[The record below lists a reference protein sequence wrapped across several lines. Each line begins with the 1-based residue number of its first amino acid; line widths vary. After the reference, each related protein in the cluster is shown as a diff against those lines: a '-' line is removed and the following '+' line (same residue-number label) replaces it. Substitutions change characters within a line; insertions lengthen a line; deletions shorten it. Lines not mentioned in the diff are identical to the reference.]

1 MKKHTKRKLFSLA
14 VIAICLSIVGTGT
27 LAHFT
32 DSTTAH
38 NVITTGN
45 IDIKLIE
52 TKIGED
58 GEKKPFE
65 NNIIGVMPGTSV
77 SKIVKVENVGDN
89 AAWVR
94 VNVDKEINL
103 RNGEAGDANAY
114 LSIDYNTG
122 DAVDEWTKAG
132 DYYYYNQALAPSEK
146 TSPLFSEVLFSAN
159 MGNEYQNSTAQV
171 YVYAQATQVDNNGTD
186 ALDAAGWPT
195 SEIVQ

>member
-27 LAHFT
+27 LAYFT

-45 IDIKLIE
+45 IDIELIE
-52 TKIGED
+52 TKAD
-58 GEKKPFE
+58 GSIFTDV
-65 NNIIGVMPGTSV
+65 IGVMPGTEV
-77 SKIVKVENVGDN
+77 SKIVEVKNVGDN

-94 VNVDKEINL
+94 VNVDKEIKL
-103 RNGEAGDANAY
+103 RSGEAGDADAY
-114 LSIDYNTG
+114 LSINYNTG

-132 DYYYYNQALAPSEK
+132 DYYYYNQALAPREK
-146 TSPLFSEVLFSAN
+146 TSPLFEEVLFSAN

-171 YVYAQATQVDNNGTD
+171 YVYAQATQVDNNGTG

-195 SEIVQ
+195 NTDAN

>member
-27 LAHFT
+27 LAYFT

-45 IDIKLIE
+45 IDIELIE
-52 TKIGED
+52 TKAD
-58 GEKKPFE
+58 GSIFTDV
-65 NNIIGVMPGTSV
+65 IGVMPGTEV
-77 SKIVKVENVGDN
+77 SKIVQVKNIGDN

-103 RNGEAGDANAY
+103 RNGEAGDADAY
-114 LSIDYNTG
+114 LSINYNTG

-132 DYYYYNQALAPSEK
+132 DYYYYNQALAPREK
-146 TSPLFSEVLFSAN
+146 TSPLFEEVLFSAN

-171 YVYAQATQVDNNGTD
+171 YVYAQATQVDNNGTG
-186 ALDAAGWPT
+186 ALDATGWPT
-195 SEIVQ
+195 NGDAN

>member
-14 VIAICLSIVGTGT
+14 VIAMCLSIVGTGT
-27 LAHFT
+27 LAYFT

-45 IDIKLIE
+45 IDIELIE
-52 TKIGED
+52 TKAD
-58 GEKKPFE
+58 GSIFTDV
-65 NNIIGVMPGTSV
+65 IGVMPGTSV
-77 SKIVKVENVGDN
+77 SKIVEVKNVGDN

-103 RNGEAGDANAY
+103 RNGEAGDADAY

-122 DAVDEWTKAG
+122 NSDTQWTKDG
-132 DYYYYNQALAPSEK
+132 SYYYYNQALAPNSK
-146 TSPLFSEVLFSAN
+146 TSPLFREVLFSAN

-171 YVYAQATQVDNNGTD
+171 YVYAQATQVDNNGTTVLTAD
-186 ALDAAGWPT
+186 GWPT

>member
-14 VIAICLSIVGTGT
+14 IIAMCLSIVGTGT
-27 LAHFT
+27 LAYFT

-45 IDIKLIE
+45 IDIELIE
-52 TKIGED
+52 TKAD
-58 GEKKPFE
+58 GSTFTDV
-65 NNIIGVMPGTSV
+65 IGVMPGTSV
-77 SKIVKVENVGDN
+77 SKIVEVKNVGDN

-103 RNGEAGDANAY
+103 RSGEAGDADAY

-122 DAVDEWTKAG
+122 NGDTQWTKDG
-132 DYYYYNQALAPSEK
+132 SYYYYNQALAPNSK
-146 TSPLFSEVLFSAN
+146 TSPLFRKVLFSAN

-171 YVYAQATQVDNNGTD
+171 YVYAQATQVDNNGTT
-186 ALDAAGWPT
+186 ALTADGWPSKSVT
-195 SEIVQ
+195 N

>member
-14 VIAICLSIVGTGT
+14 VIAMCLSIVGTGT
-27 LAHFT
+27 LAYFT

-45 IDIKLIE
+45 IDIELIE
-52 TKIGED
+52 TKAD
-58 GEKKPFE
+58 GSTFTDV
-65 NNIIGVMPGTSV
+65 IGVMPGTSV
-77 SKIVKVENVGDN
+77 SKIVEVKNVGDN

-103 RNGEAGDANAY
+103 RSGEAGDADAY

-122 DAVDEWTKAG
+122 NGDTQWTKDG
-132 DYYYYNQALAPSEK
+132 SYYYYNQALAPSEK
-146 TSPLFSEVLFSAN
+146 TSPLFREVLFSAN

-171 YVYAQATQVDNNGTD
+171 YVYAQATQVDNNGTG

-195 SEIVQ
+195 SSNAN

>member
-1 MKKHTKRKLFSLA
+1 MKNHTKRKLFSLA

-27 LAHFT
+27 LAYFT

-45 IDIKLIE
+45 IDIELIE
-52 TKIGED
+52 TKAD
-58 GEKKPFE
+58 GSTFTDV
-65 NNIIGVMPGTSV
+65 IGVMPGTSV
-77 SKIVKVENVGDN
+77 SKIVEVKNVGDN

-103 RNGEAGDANAY
+103 RNGEAGDADAY

-122 DAVDEWTKAG
+122 NGETQWTKDG
-132 DYYYYNQALAPSEK
+132 SYYYYNLALAPSEK
-146 TSPLFSEVLFSAN
+146 TSPLFREVLFSAN

-171 YVYAQATQVDNNGTD
+171 YVYAQATQVDNNGTG

-195 SEIVQ
+195 SSNAN